1 MFAITEQTVCKR
13 GWFSRFGAHTTCLL
27 RVRAWLGISALF
39 ACLLVSTPGHAE
51 VTGVQGD
58 QLQTLMDEG
67 VAVIDVRRPDEWK
80 STGVLKNSHLLTF
93 FDSQGRYDVEQWL
106 ADLAKIVDKD
116 EPFVIIC
123 AVGGRT
129 GTISKFLDGKLGM
142 QGVHDA
148 TGGIRH
154 WIKSG
159 REVVTAAQPE

>member
-1 MFAITEQTVCKR
+1 MPAIAEQTCDKPGPVASAAVSA
-13 GWFSRFGAHTTCLL
+13 GGMQWV
-27 RVRAWLGISALF
+27 RVWLSISTLF
-39 ACLLVSTPGHAE
+39 ACLLVSTPGHSE
-51 VTGVQGD
+51 VIGVQGE

-67 VAVIDVRRPDEWK
+67 VPVIDVRRPDEWK

-93 FDSQGRYDVEQWL
+93 FDNQGRYDVEQWL
-106 ADLAKIVDKD
+106 TGLREIVGED

-148 TGGIRH
+148 KGGIRH

-159 REVVTAAQPE
+159 REVVTATQLD